1 MTGLTYFSIFF
12 VLGLETHLNMNKH
25 ISPSVHCIILA
36 IEVFIFLP
44 YMVYMIAENKT
55 KEIRNQMLLFAIMG
69 FLIGFFIF
77 KW

>member
-1 MTGLTYFSIFF
+1 MNGVTYFAIFF

-25 ISPSVHCIILA
+25 ISPSVHCVILA

-44 YMVYMIAENKT
+44 FMIYVIGENKT
-55 KEIRNQMLLFAIMG
+55 KEIRNQMILFAMLG

-77 KW
+77 K

>member
-1 MTGLTYFSIFF
+1 MNGVTYFAIFF

-25 ISPSVHCIILA
+25 ISPSVHCVILA

-44 YMVYMIAENKT
+44 FMIYVIGENKN
-55 KEIRNQMLLFAIMG
+55 KEIRKQMILFAMLG

-77 KW
+77 K

>member
-1 MTGLTYFSIFF
+1 MNGLTYFAIFF

-36 IEVFIFLP
+36 IECFIFLP
-44 YMVYMIAENKT
+44 FMIYVIAENKT
-55 KEIRNQMLLFAIMG
+55 KEIRNQMILFAMLG

-77 KW
+77 K

>member
-1 MTGLTYFSIFF
+1 MNGLTYFAIFF

-25 ISPSVHCIILA
+25 ISPSVHCVILA

-44 YMVYMIAENKT
+44 FMIYVIAENKT
-55 KEIRNQMLLFAIMG
+55 KDIRKQIILFAMLG

-77 KW
+77 K

>member
-1 MTGLTYFSIFF
+1 MNGLTDFAIFF

-25 ISPSVHCIILA
+25 ISPSVHCVILA

-44 YMVYMIAENKT
+44 FMIYVIAENKT
-55 KEIRNQMLLFAIMG
+55 KDIRKQIILFAMLG

-77 KW
+77 K

>member
-1 MTGLTYFSIFF
+1 MNGLTYFAIFF

-25 ISPSVHCIILA
+25 ISPSVHIIILA

-44 YMVYMIAENKT
+44 FMIYVIAENKT
-55 KEIRNQMLLFAIMG
+55 KEIRNQMILFAMLG

-77 KW
+77 K